1 MPREQDRWK
10 SSGIDFRQ
18 VVSKPAEADQALTQA
33 YLALNSFKAGIDS
46 MQEIPPD
53 LAMHYK
59 QTLSTIDL
67 VVKAQR
73 ESHQLRMMVKRY
85 RF

>member
-10 SSGIDFRQ
+10 SAGVDFRQ
-18 VVSKPAEADQALTQA
+18 VVSKPAEADEALTQA
-33 YLALNSFKAGIDS
+33 YLALNSFKAGIDA

-53 LAMHYK
+53 LTAHYK
-59 QTLSTIDL
+59 QSLLTIDL
-67 VVKAQR
+67 VAKAQR
-73 ESHQLRMMVKRY
+73 ESHQLRMMMQRY